1 MRALPF
7 QWPAM
12 RRSHAPLMM
21 TMSPPPTEEA
31 SARPR
36 LIRIAVAV
44 LVGPEDRTLVV
55 RKHGSQIFM
64 QPGGKID
71 SGESALAALVRE
83 LHEELA
89 LITDPADCLPLG
101 RFRAPAA
108 NEADAMVEAE
118 AFIVDLPPAI
128 GAGLA
133 VQAELAELRWIDPQA
148 PGGIRLAA
156 LSREHILPAW
166 LRRRA

>member
-1 MRALPF
+1 MRAFDDEPMF
-7 QWPAM
+7 VPDTEPA
-12 RRSHAPLMM
+12 AP
-21 TMSPPPTEEA
+21 
-31 SARPR
+31 RPH

-44 LVGPEDRTLVV
+44 LTGPDSRTLVV

-89 LITDPADCLPLG
+89 LVADPADCQPLG

-108 NEADAMVEAE
+108 NEADAMVEAD
-118 AFIVDLPPAI
+118 AFIVHLAPAVS
-128 GAGLA
+128 AGLA
-133 VQAELAELRWIDPQA
+133 VQAELAELRWIDPLA
-148 PGGIRLAA
+148 PGEIQLAT
-156 LSREHILPAW
+156 LSRDHILPAW
-166 LRRRA
+166 LRRRG